1 MGGASARDRSMTAR
15 RRKWRKE
22 QHRYLEILREIRS
35 HLAGGDG
42 MCSIIRALRLA
53 TPEYLERAAIDKTR
67 DEAREIAGLAER
79 MGALL
84 TRSTIAPELR
94 LRMQPEMESLLASLE
109 AVRHQCLEA
118 EKNQPSSDQVL
129 LWCAS
134 TAFSLVFRF
143 SDKMPTS
150 GSARSPYRVV
160 ASLLYEVVAGK
171 QGHDLRRACDAHL
184 KAMRAV

>member
-1 MGGASARDRSMTAR
+1 MTAH

-22 QHRYLEILREIRS
+22 QRRYLDILREIRT
-35 HLAGGDG
+35 HLTRNG
-42 MCSIIRALRLA
+42 MCSIVRALRRA
-53 TPEYLERAAIDKTR
+53 TPEYLERGAIDKTR
-67 DEAREIAGLAER
+67 DEAREIAGLAKK

-94 LRMQPEMESLLASLE
+94 LRMQLEMESLLASLE

-118 EKNQPSSDQVL
+118 EKNQPGSDQIL
-129 LWCAS
+129 LWCARI
-134 TAFSLVFRF
+134 AFTLVFRF

-160 ASLLYEVVAGK
+160 ASLLYEVTTGE
-171 QGHDLRRACDAHL
+171 QGHDLKRACDAHL
-184 KAMRAV
+184 KAMRTV

>member
-1 MGGASARDRSMTAR
+1 VGGASARDRSMTAR

-35 HLAGGDG
+35 HLTRNG
-42 MCSIIRALRLA
+42 MCSIVRALRRA
-53 TPEYLERAAIDKTR
+53 TPEYLERGAIGKTR
-67 DEAREIAGLAER
+67 DQAREIAGLAER
-79 MGALL
+79 MCALL

-118 EKNQPSSDQVL
+118 EKNQPSGDQVL

-134 TAFSLVFRF
+134 TAFSLVLQF

-160 ASLLYEVVAGK
+160 ASLLYEVVTGEH
-171 QGHDLRRACDAHL
+171 GHDLRRACNAHL